1 VLRENENGDSR
12 QSWVEHVFNVRK
24 LQVRSKWPTA
34 KNTNGGCLDTPQILN
49 KHQTK
54 RRNDM
59 FIETED
65 DIFETFFQ
73 HAQIEITGKCNM
85 RCRHCRA
92 WAEAKVHMP
101 IDVIRTILGFAK
113 ENADPNFRLTVSGG
127 EPFLHPSFI
136 EIMEVVHGFGINDV
150 IVTTN
155 GSMVTDRSIIQL
167 KAMSFKNLCIQVS
180 VDSTSAEKHDTF
192 RGFRGAFAK
201 ATDCLRRVSAAGISS
216 SLRSTI
222 NPGNVDEVEGLIALA
237 RSCGAIRVGIG
248 SVIPAGLGKQ
258 NTDLL
263 MSSEQKQR
271 FLTDLS
277 QLKTANPDIDVTTED
292 PLKFALTDCSW
303 DYGGGDINSPAF
315 FCGCTAGVTG
325 FNADSEGTL
334 TPCAVLSK
342 NILNVCGKSSA
353 EIAEEYVNSDV
364 IKSLITRNY
373 SGKCGACHLKRL
385 CGGCRA
391 VADGISGDYLGSDTT
406 CWLKL

>member
-1 VLRENENGDSR
+1 ML
-12 QSWVEHVFNVRK
+12 
-24 LQVRSKWPTA
+24 
-34 KNTNGGCLDTPQILN
+34 
-49 KHQTK
+49 
-54 RRNDM
+54 
-59 FIETED
+59 IETEE

-113 ENADPNFRLTVSGG
+113 KNADPNFRLTVSGG

-136 EIMEVVHGFGINDV
+136 EIMETVHEFGIGDV

-155 GSMVTDRSIIQL
+155 GSAVTDKAIVRL
-167 KAMSFKNLCIQVS
+167 KEIAFKNLCIQVS
-180 VDSTSAEKHDTF
+180 VDSTIAEKHDAF
-192 RGFRGAFAK
+192 RGFKGAFEK
-201 ATDCLRRVSAAGISS
+201 ATSCLRRVSQAGISS
-216 SLRSTI
+216 SLRATI
-222 NPGNVDEVEGLIALA
+222 NPGNMAEVGGLIALA

-263 MSSEQKQR
+263 MTPEQKQS
-271 FLTDLS
+271 FLTGLS
-277 QLKTANPDIDVTTED
+277 QLKIANPDIDVTTED
-292 PLKFALTDCSW
+292 PQKFALTNCAW
-303 DYGGGDINSPAF
+303 DYGEGDITSPDF
-315 FCGCTAGVTG
+315 FGGCTAGITG

-353 EIAEEYVNSDV
+353 KIAEEYVNSDV
-364 IKSLITRNY
+364 IKSLASRNY
-373 SGKCGACHLKRL
+373 SGKCGLCPLKRL

-391 VADGISGDYLGSDTT
+391 VADGISGDYLSSDTT
-406 CWLKL
+406 CWVNLE